1 MSPTDTLRI
10 RGLARRRAGAK
21 TDHVHQPD
29 TRYAKSGD
37 VHLAYQVIGDGPY
50 DLVLVLDWA
59 SHLEVLWE
67 QPWVVEFVSA
77 LARYARV
84 LWFDMRG
91 VGLSDGIGHAAV
103 APEEWMKDVG
113 AVMDAAGSKQAT
125 VFANGHA
132 SQMALLFSATHP
144 ERVASLVLMNG
155 FARFAR
161 ADDFSIGMPQDVQ
174 ETALEMIETGWGRGT
189 PGMMRWLAPSIAERP
204 GMHEWWAR
212 LERNSASPGTALARM
227 RASLELD
234 VREILPMIVTPTLV
248 VQNRDNAYVR
258 VGHGRYLAERIV
270 GAELLERES
279 PDHWP
284 LPEPDLLGAIEEFV
298 TGSRALE
305 HDTDRFLATM
315 LVVDMA
321 GSTEHA
327 SEVGDRRWRVERDRF
342 EQTVRQALI
351 TYGGE
356 FVDAAGDGVL
366 ATFDGPARAVR
377 CSVNLRNALHQR
389 GHDVRCALHAGE
401 VMRREGGITGIAV
414 HITARVCTLAAP
426 GEVLVTRTVRD
437 LVAGSGISFEARGEH
452 ELKGVPDRW
461 ALYAA
466 ND

>member
-1 MSPTDTLRI
+1 VLTPRTQY
-10 RGLARRRAGAK
+10 AR
-21 TDHVHQPD
+21 
-29 TRYAKSGD
+29 SGD
-37 VHLAYQVIGDGPY
+37 VYLAYQVIGDGAY
-50 DLVLVLDWA
+50 DVVLVLDWA

-67 QPWVVEFVSA
+67 QPWVVELVSE

-103 APEEWMKDVG
+103 PPEEWMEDVG
-113 AVMDAAGSKQAT
+113 AVMDAAGSRRAT
-125 VFANGHA
+125 LFANGHA

-161 ADDFSIGMPQDVQ
+161 ADDFPIGMPQEVR
-174 ETALEMIETGWGRGT
+174 ETALDMIEAGWGSGT
-189 PGMMRWLAPSIAERP
+189 PGMMRWLAPSIAARP

-212 LERNSASPGTALARM
+212 LERNSASPGAALARM

-234 VREILPMIVTPTLV
+234 VRGILPLVVTPTLV
-248 VQNRDNAYVR
+248 IQNRDNAYVR
-258 VGHGRYLAERIV
+258 AGHGQYLAEHIV
-270 GAELLERES
+270 GAELLERDS
-279 PDHWP
+279 ADHWP

-305 HDTDRFLATM
+305 HDPDRFLATV
-315 LVVDMA
+315 LVVDVA

-327 SEVGDRRWRVERDRF
+327 SNVGDRRWRVDRDRF
-342 EQTVRQALI
+342 EHTVRQTLL

-366 ATFDGPARAVR
+366 ATFDGPARAIR
-377 CSVNLRNALHQR
+377 CSAYLRNALHQS
-389 GHDVRCALHAGE
+389 GLDVRCGLHAGE
-401 VMRREGGITGIAV
+401 VTRRESGITGIAV
-414 HITARVCTLAAP
+414 HITARVCALAAP

-437 LVAGSGISFEARGEH
+437 LVAGSGISFEERGEH
-452 ELKGVPDRW
+452 ELKGVLDRW

-466 ND
+466 SG